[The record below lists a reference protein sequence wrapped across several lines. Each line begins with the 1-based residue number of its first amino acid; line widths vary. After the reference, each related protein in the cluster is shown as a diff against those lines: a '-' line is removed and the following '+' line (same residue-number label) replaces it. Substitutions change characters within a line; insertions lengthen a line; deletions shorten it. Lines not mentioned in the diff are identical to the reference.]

1 MTKRINLELDLPD
14 EVAAELSNED
24 LTAKVKESLVLE
36 LLREH
41 RISQGKA
48 AELLCIHRSDL
59 FPLMTKYQISV
70 VALTPE
76 ELRDE
81 LNKPLP

>member
-1 MTKRINLELDLPD
+1 MTKRVNLELDLPD
-14 EVAAELSNED
+14 DVAEELRNED

-48 AELLCIHRSDL
+48 AEFLAYIGVICFR
-59 FPLMTKYQISV
+59 
-70 VALTPE
+70 
-76 ELRDE
+76 
-81 LNKPLP
+81 

>member
-1 MTKRINLELDLPD
+1 MHDEAVLLVPD
-14 EVAAELSNED
+14 DVAAELRNED

-48 AELLCIHRSDL
+48 AES
-59 FPLMTKYQISV
+59 TGTV
-70 VALTPE
+70 G
-76 ELRDE
+76 
-81 LNKPLP
+81 